1 MSCLIFV
8 SRDEIEK
15 LSMLTNTVLD
25 DPKKSGLVKICN
37 VSS

>member
-25 DPKKSGLVKICN
+25 DPKEVTISKNL
-37 VSS
+37 